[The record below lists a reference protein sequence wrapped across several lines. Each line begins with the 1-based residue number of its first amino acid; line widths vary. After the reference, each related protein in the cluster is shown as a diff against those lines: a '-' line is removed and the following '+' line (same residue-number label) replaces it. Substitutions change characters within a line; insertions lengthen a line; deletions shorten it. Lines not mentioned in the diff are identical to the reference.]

1 MLELPI
7 LKLGDLELAVMECVW
22 AQGETDVKR
31 VHAEIGFARGV
42 TSNTIQSTIERLF
55 RKKLLSRRK
64 VSHSFLYAASVDRAG
79 VVTQAIDAVLA
90 RFSRGEPGLVL
101 SALVDL
107 AARTDVK
114 TLNELEK
121 LLAERPDTPPEGG

>member
-31 VHAEIGFARGV
+31 VHAEIGIARGV